1 MLLPKLARSKPA
13 PYARPFWLTRWRLTA
28 LYASTMGVIL
38 TASAIGFYLAMA
50 QDHRRE
56 IDHRLET
63 IASTLH
69 DSLEPSLNQPG
80 QITPLVS
87 QLLPNLCLA
96 TTPCVTNPD
105 RHVLGLLH
113 QQGYYLRLLNLSGER
128 VAIAGDPPDQVIHP
142 TAAGLYTLHKA
153 DGVTYRQM
161 SLPLKNAAGDPWGY
175 LQVGSSLETL
185 DQHLSWVRWSLG
197 IGLPVALGLV
207 GAASWWVAGVAIR
220 PAYRAYRQ
228 IQQFTAD
235 AAHELRTPLAAIRL
249 SAESASHTYPSTDAI
264 SKAEAQA
271 VLPVVVR
278 QTQRLTTLVNDLLI
292 LSRLEQAD
300 DRSAP
305 TLVYLLDL
313 INDIA
318 EEFAA
323 LALTKDIH
331 LTTMAPNASTLTVR
345 GHEAELYRLLLNV
358 VGNALEYT
366 PQGGS
371 ITIRLIPHDRHALI
385 DVEDTGL
392 GIAPPDQAKI
402 FDRFYRVNPDRS
414 RHTGGSGLGLAIA
427 RAIAQA
433 HGGDIQVKSAVGQGS
448 CFTIQLPKAAQAYTQ
463 R

>member
-1 MLLPKLARSKPA
+1 MQPFKSLLSHR
-13 PYARPFWLTRWRLTA
+13 PYAHPFWLTRWRLTA

-38 TASAIGFYLAMA
+38 TASAVGFYVAMA

-63 IASTLH
+63 VASTLH
-69 DSLEPSLNQPG
+69 DSLEPSLDQPG

-96 TTPCVTNPD
+96 TTACVANPD

-113 QQGYYLRLLNLSGER
+113 QQGYYLRLLNLSGEM

-142 TAAGLYTLHKA
+142 TAAGLHTLHKA

-161 SLPLKNAAGDPWGY
+161 ALPLKNAAGVPWGY
-175 LQVGSSLETL
+175 LQVGSSLEIL
-185 DQHLSWVRWSLG
+185 DQHLSWVRWALLL
-197 IGLPVALGLV
+197 GLPLALGLV
-207 GAASWWVAGVAIR
+207 WAVSWWVAGLAIR
-220 PAYRAYRQ
+220 PAYQAYRQ

-249 SAESASHTYPSTDAI
+249 SAESISRDHVIADLASGT
-264 SKAEAQA
+264 EAQA

-278 QTQRLTTLVNDLLI
+278 QTQRLTILVNDLLI

-300 DRSAP
+300 DRSTP
-305 TLVYLLDL
+305 TLVYLPNLVK
-313 INDIA
+313 DIE

-323 LALTKDIH
+323 LALARGIY
-331 LTTMAPNASTLTVR
+331 LTTIAPEAQTLTVR
-345 GHEAELYRLLLNV
+345 GHESELYRLLLNIV
-358 VGNALEYT
+358 DNALEYT
-366 PQGGS
+366 PKGGS
-371 ITIRLIPHDRHALI
+371 VTIRLTPRDRYALI
-385 DVEDTGL
+385 EVEDTGL
-392 GIAPPDQAKI
+392 GIAPQDQAKI

-433 HGGDIQVKSAVGQGS
+433 HGGDIHVKSVVGQGS
-448 CFTIQLPKAAQAYTQ
+448 CFTIQLPNAGQAYLGM
-463 R
+463 